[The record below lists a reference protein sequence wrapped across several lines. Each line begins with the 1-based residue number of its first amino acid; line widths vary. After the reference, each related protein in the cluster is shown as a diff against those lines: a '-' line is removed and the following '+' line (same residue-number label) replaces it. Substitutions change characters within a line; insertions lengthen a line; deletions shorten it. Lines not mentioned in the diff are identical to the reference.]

1 MTVSVVVLYTYSMSS
16 ISKSKL
22 TRVYADTSVFGGV
35 FDEEFETASKV
46 LFDAIKK
53 GSFKLITSELVRE
66 EIQVAPK
73 KVIDIFEEFLVIA
86 EIAEITDS
94 ALQLQ
99 QSYLE
104 AGVVSEKYATDA
116 MHVALAT
123 VSSADLIVSWNFKHI
138 VNFQKIPLHSCARTS
153 ARDRPSGSLH
163 PFACRSHDTSGSAH
177 RESAGYPAGNQ
188 THPAHPES
196 ARP

>member
-1 MTVSVVVLYTYSMSS
+1 LTVSIVVLYTYGMTS

-22 TRVYADTSVFGGV
+22 IRVYADTSVFGGM

-66 EIQVAPK
+66 EIQVGPQ
-73 KVIDIFEEFLVIA
+73 KVLDIFEEFLVIA

-99 QSYLE
+99 QSYVQ
-104 AGVVSEKYATDA
+104 AGIVSEKYATDA

-123 VSSADLIVSWNFKHI
+123 VSDADLIVSWNFKHI
-138 VNFQKIPLHSCARTS
+138 VNFQKIPLYNAVNTLNR
-153 ARDRPSGSLH
+153 
-163 PFACRSHDTSGSAH
+163 FAKIAIYSPLEVIENED
-177 RESAGYPAGNQ
+177 
-188 THPAHPES
+188 
-196 ARP
+196 

>member
-1 MTVSVVVLYTYSMSS
+1 MTS

-35 FDEEFETASKV
+35 FDEEFETASRV

-86 EIAEITDS
+86 EIVEITDS

-99 QSYLE
+99 QSYIE

-138 VNFQKIPLHSCARTS
+138 VNFQKIPLYNAVNTLNRFGEVAIYSPLEVIENE
-153 ARDRPSGSLH
+153 D
-163 PFACRSHDTSGSAH
+163 
-177 RESAGYPAGNQ
+177 
-188 THPAHPES
+188 
-196 ARP
+196 

>member
-1 MTVSVVVLYTYSMSS
+1 MTVSIAVLYTYGMIS

-46 LFDAIKK
+46 FFDAVKK

-66 EIQVAPK
+66 EIQAGPQ
-73 KVIDIFEEFLVIA
+73 KVLDIFEEFLVIA
-86 EIAEITDS
+86 EIAEINDS

-99 QSYLE
+99 QSYIQ
-104 AGVVSEKYATDA
+104 AGIVSEKYATDA

-123 VSSADLIVSWNFKHI
+123 VSTADLIVSWNFKHI
-138 VNFQKIPLHSCARTS
+138 VNFQKIPLYNAVNTLNSFGEIAIYS
-153 ARDRPSGSLH
+153 PLEVIENED
-163 PFACRSHDTSGSAH
+163 
-177 RESAGYPAGNQ
+177 
-188 THPAHPES
+188 
-196 ARP
+196 